1 MSAIF
6 PRFRLA
12 ILLLMPILAT
22 CTAAPRSERVES
34 GAAGSASEDER
45 LGALLID
52 GVAARGR

>member
-1 MSAIF
+1 MSTIL

-22 CTAAPRSERVES
+22 CTAAPQPEILERGTA
-34 GAAGSASEDER
+34 GAAFEDER

-52 GVAARGR
+52 GVAARSR